1 MPITASYDTPETGNN
16 SLSTWALVT
25 SSQQTVHLC
34 ELLRNQLFYRGIEH
48 TVIINAKKLLLF
60 TNLFLLY

>member
-34 ELLRNQLFYRGIEH
+34 ELLRNQLFYHGIEYI
-48 TVIINAKKLLLF
+48 VIINAKKLLLF